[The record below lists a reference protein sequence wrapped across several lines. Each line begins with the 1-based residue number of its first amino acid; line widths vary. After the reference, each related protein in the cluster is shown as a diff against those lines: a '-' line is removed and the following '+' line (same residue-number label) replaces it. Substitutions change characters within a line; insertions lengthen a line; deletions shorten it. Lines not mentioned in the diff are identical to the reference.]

1 MLDNQTL
8 SADPIVHG
16 QSQSEMSRA
25 SAEGL
30 TWANADDRRVTT
42 CKPSTSTPSE
52 ATRSRTPSAADFAP
66 VRFSTWDWPERERLP
81 RWREEFGRGMVSVD
95 IEPVGSDLPFYA
107 EATLQALPGVRT
119 AFCAG
124 SPARMNRTRA
134 LAADADDSIWLVV
147 NLGAK
152 ATVVQRGDDI
162 ALDVGDA
169 IPMFTDDAGIL
180 TSTDHLGILLRRAAL
195 ALRVGDLDGA
205 MLRVIPRPVE
215 PLRLLLSYLD
225 LIRREAALAM
235 PALRQSVVDHIHD
248 LAALALGA
256 NRDAQENALSAVAAA
271 RLAAVLAHIAE
282 NFAEPGL
289 TLDAVACRLGISRR
303 YLQQLLEGAGTSF
316 TERVTELRL
325 QRAFALLTEVHGR
338 RRRISDVAMEVGF
351 SDVSHFNRRFRAR
364 FGDTP
369 SGVRGAGDRLTPPI

>member
-1 MLDNQTL
+1 MRKCVMLDNEAL
-8 SADPIVHG
+8 SADPVVHD
-16 QSQSEMSRA
+16 E
-25 SAEGL
+25 
-30 TWANADDRRVTT
+30 RVTR
-42 CKPSTSTPSE
+42 CKLSTFAPSE
-52 ATRSRTPSAADFAP
+52 ATRSRTPTAADFAA

-95 IEPVGSDLPFYA
+95 VEPVGSDLPFYA

-147 NLGAK
+147 NLGPK
-152 ATVVQRGDDI
+152 ATVSQRGDDI
-162 ALDVGDA
+162 ALDLGDA

-180 TSTDHLGILLRRAAL
+180 TSTDHLGIVLRRAAL
-195 ALRVGDLDGA
+195 ALRVGDLDRA
-205 MLRVIPRPVE
+205 MLRVIPRSLE

-248 LAALALGA
+248 LAALTLGA
-256 NRDAQENALSAVAAA
+256 HCDTRESGLSAIVQA
-271 RLAAVLAHIAE
+271 RLASALADIAE
-282 NFAEPGL
+282 NFSVPGL
-289 TLDAVACRLGISRR
+289 TLDAVARRLGVSRR
-303 YLQQLLEGAGTSF
+303 YLQRLLEEAGTSF
-316 TERVTELRL
+316 TGRVTELRL
-325 QRAFALLTEVHGR
+325 QRAYALLTAPDGR
-338 RRRISDVAMEVGF
+338 RRRISDIALESGF
-351 SDVSHFNRRFRAR
+351 SDVSHFNSRFRAR

-369 SGVRGAGDRLTPPI
+369 SGVRGDGLTPSI